1 MASTGV
7 VKKWNE
13 EKGFGFISP
22 ENGGDDLFAHRTA
35 LMDDL
40 KSLVEGDKVEFDE
53 RYDERKGKTRAENVR
68 VMGGGGGGG
77 GGGRRSRSRSPPR
90 RGW

>member
-77 GGGRRSRSRSPPR
+77 GGRRSRSRSPPR